1 MMVGV
6 PGFPQPSKIKAVMVN
21 RVKNLNM
28 SNKNIE
34 ISGYVYANSRNLNV
48 TLMPQ
53 LGKKGRSMQVIGV
66 QESRVQDSLRYKFKI

>member
-1 MMVGV
+1 MVGV
-6 PGFPQPSKIKAVMVN
+6 LGFPQPSKIKAVMVN